1 LTKELHFAVA
11 MRENPARISRMKS
24 GKDRAKGVFCW
35 RLGSTRLRRRG
46 GRRFVNNSRSRKVVS
61 ERSPNY

>member
-1 LTKELHFAVA
+1 

-46 GRRFVNNSRSRKVVS
+46 GRRFVNNSRSRKFVS